1 MIELMKKIALSMIFY
16 IKNDILKNVR
26 MYSNYNISDRRL
38 VQYEQLSI
46 TYQIRQGK
54 NFAII
59 DILRFLIYF
68 TLWC

>member
-46 TYQIRQGK
+46 TYQI
-54 NFAII
+54 
-59 DILRFLIYF
+59 
-68 TLWC
+68 